1 MNNKIPAWFYVVAI
15 VFLIWNAMGVMQFF
29 MEVMRS
35 PEDIA
40 VLPDAERLLYDN
52 YPMWAQVAFGAAV
65 FGGFLGSIFLLLK
78 SKWARLLFIV
88 SLVGIVIQMYH
99 SIYVAKATDVYGPG
113 AVVMPIMIIL
123 IGITAI
129 VLTNY
134 FLKKDW
140 LK

>member
-1 MNNKIPAWFYVVAI
+1 METKIPTWFYIVAVVL
-15 VFLIWNAMGVMQFF
+15 LIWNAMGVMQFF
-29 MEVMRS
+29 MEIMMS

-40 VLPDAERLLYDN
+40 ALPDAESLLYEN

-99 SIYVAKATDVYGPG
+99 SIFIAKATDVYGPG
-113 AVVMPIMIIL
+113 AVIMPIMIMV

-129 VLTNY
+129 VFSNY
-134 FLKKDW
+134 FVKKGW